1 LVHHIKGRTKPQG
14 VREQGAEKGTR
25 TKDGGR
31 TGNWKKLSNE
41 ELYDFKTFLNIIWMN
56 ERMRVR

>member
-1 LVHHIKGRTKPQG
+1 LIDHIKGRTKPQG

-31 TGNWKKLSNE
+31 IGDWRNLLNE
-41 ELYDFKTFLNIIWMN
+41 ERYDFKTSVNVIWMN
-56 ERMRVR
+56 KRMRVR